1 MKKNIVLLFLTF
13 LCIGQL
19 SASQEKWDAEIARH
33 EKEMEV
39 VKQYCL
45 KNIDDPEMILLFS
58 FYQGKEW
65 LRRAADLYYG
75 SEHSLPGRK
84 KYLND
89 TWNNMNK
96 KALECFRLIYDKC
109 SQLSE
114 NNRRILGDLYYNI
127 GVAKNRQEKYNIS
140 KQCFLMALKEF
151 EMHSSIAPSIAL
163 REKIANCYHNLGL
176 CYLKLQEYNAALKY
190 MKKYKMVYP
199 KNSWIQKD
207 IEHIEQQLKK
217 QNAGDMKK

>member
-1 MKKNIVLLFLTF
+1 
-13 LCIGQL
+13 
-19 SASQEKWDAEIARH
+19 
-33 EKEMEV
+33 MEV
-39 VKQYCL
+39 VKQYCH

-96 KALECFRLIYDKC
+96 KALECFRLIYDKR

-140 KQCFLMALKEF
+140 KQCFLMALK
-151 EMHSSIAPSIAL
+151 SSASRL
-163 REKIANCYHNLGL
+163 RLKMEKGHYSQLLRHYI
-176 CYLKLQEYNAALKY
+176 
-190 MKKYKMVYP
+190 P
-199 KNSWIQKD
+199 KW
-207 IEHIEQQLKK
+207 
-217 QNAGDMKK
+217 MF